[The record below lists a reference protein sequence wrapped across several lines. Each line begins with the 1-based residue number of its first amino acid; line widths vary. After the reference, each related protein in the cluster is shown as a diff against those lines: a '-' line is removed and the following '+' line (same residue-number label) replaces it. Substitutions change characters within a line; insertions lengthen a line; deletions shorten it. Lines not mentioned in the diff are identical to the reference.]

1 MNCAARRSLTEVGVI
16 SLACALATVLI
27 DIVLMTAP
35 VESMEWLTSVLSVVS
50 LALPVLLLV
59 AEVRAWLAITR
70 AGSDVFNLSGKVVLA
85 AALWFG

>member
-1 MNCAARRSLTEVGVI
+1 MSNVCAWLTGDLLEKDKERCMDCSARRSLTEVGVI

-50 LALPVLLLV
+50 LALPVLL
-59 AEVRAWLAITR
+59 
-70 AGSDVFNLSGKVVLA
+70 
-85 AALWFG
+85 

>member
-1 MNCAARRSLTEVGVI
+1 MNCSARRSLTEVGVI

-70 AGSDVFNLSGKVVLA
+70 AGSDVFNLSGI
-85 AALWFG
+85 